1 MSNDGQFTKILKKST
16 TKTTNAL
23 NDKCITTYGKCRA
36 VRPLILKILKYFNN
50 LEGEIACSDFIL
62 VVYNKLIKDF
72 LPVVD
77 KEILKLEN
85 YAAVGIILHT
95 YWNGKKYI
103 QENYLKKFKKNLL
116 KLKKRCEDYTINYYN
131 YLPGNKLPLD
141 VRSNI
146 ISFISLVPMEY

>member
-1 MSNDGQFTKILKKST
+1 MSIYLLHFEILKKT
-16 TKTTNAL
+16 KKTTNAL

-36 VRPLILKILKYFNN
+36 VRPLILKILKKFNN
-50 LEGEIACSDFIL
+50 LEEKIQWSGFIR

-77 KEILKLEN
+77 KEILELED
-85 YAAVGIILHT
+85 AASKGIILHT
-95 YWNGKKYI
+95 YWNGEKYI